1 MNQNIG
7 LWIDHKQAFLIWHD
21 RKKVEVIP
29 SNLEPRTHFSGTHIS
44 SGIRSGGRYTQS
56 VDSELRYNDRYN
68 NQLSKYYEKVIDQ
81 IKNADSIFIMGPG
94 EAKLEF
100 EKELKKHKNLVR
112 KLLQIE
118 TADKMTKNQMVA
130 KVKEFFSKLNNR

>member
-29 SNLEPRTHFSGTHIS
+29 SNLEPRTHFSGGT
-44 SGIRSGGRYTQS
+44 RVGGRYNQS

-68 NQLSKYYEKVIDQ
+68 NQLSKYYEQVIATIQ
-81 IKNADSIFIMGPG
+81 NADSIFIMGPG
-94 EAKLEF
+94 EAKLEL
-100 EKELKKHKNLVR
+100 ERAIRKHKALIT
-112 KLLQIE
+112 KLLKIE
-118 TADKMTKNQMVA
+118 TADKMTKNQMIAYVRD
-130 KVKEFFSKLNNR
+130 FFLKLNNK